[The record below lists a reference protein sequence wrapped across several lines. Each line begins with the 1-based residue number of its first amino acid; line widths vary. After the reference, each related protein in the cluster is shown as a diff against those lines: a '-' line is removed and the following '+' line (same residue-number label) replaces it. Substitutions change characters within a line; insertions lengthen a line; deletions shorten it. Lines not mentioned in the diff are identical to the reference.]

1 MSSSRPLTLTVDDAV
16 AVLLLDRPAALNA
29 LNGELRRELRAALE
43 QVGADDRV
51 RAVIIGGNGP
61 TFCAGA
67 DLWEAGGGSGGVA
80 AQLIEEYWPCFDAIA
95 AMDKPV
101 IAAVG
106 GTAAGVG
113 MSLALHCDLLVMAE
127 DACLWPAFGAIG
139 LVPDGGA
146 SHLLVRQLGARLAFQ
161 VMAEAQRIDAAR
173 ALQLGLANQ
182 VVPGA
187 SLLDAAR
194 EQARR
199 LATLSPVAVGGTKQL
214 VRLAMEADFAAV
226 FRSEAAWQE
235 RCTSSGHF
243 QERLRE
249 FQRKRAGN
257 RGSARNP
264 EDGAAK

>member
-1 MSSSRPLTLTVDDAV
+1 MSSSHPLTLTVDGAV
-16 AVLLLDRPAALNA
+16 AVLLLDRPASLNA
-29 LNGELRRELRAALE
+29 LNRELRRELRTALE
-43 QVGADDRV
+43 QAGADDRI
-51 RAVIIGGNGP
+51 RAVVIGGNGP

-67 DLWEAGGGSGGVA
+67 DLWEAGGDGGVA
-80 AQLIEEYWPCFDAIA
+80 AELLGEYWPCFAAIA

-106 GTAAGVG
+106 GTAAGIG

-127 DACLWPAFGAIG
+127 DAVLWPAFGGIG

-146 SHLLVRQLGARLAFQ
+146 SYLLVRQLGARLAFQ
-161 VMAEAQRIDAAR
+161 ILAEAERIGAAR

-187 SLLDAAR
+187 TLLDAAR
-194 EQARR
+194 ERARR
-199 LATLSPVAVGGTKQL
+199 LASLSPVAVAGTRKL
-214 VRLAMEADFAAV
+214 VRLAMEEDFATV
-226 FRSEAAWQE
+226 FRSEAQWQA
-235 RCTSSGHF
+235 RCTGSEYF

-257 RGSARNP
+257 RGSARSP
-264 EDGAAK
+264 EDGEAR